1 MVVDGTYITQPN
13 MEFNGSTKVANVHL
27 LSGVLH
33 DEMAALL
40 PYLGITSLPQS
51 LLAFG
56 FDPSIVQNSTLFP
69 LPTGPNATLDVF
81 NTTVHVATDYG
92 IRCLSQAIAYAGITY
107 DQFKSVWF
115 YEFERSYQP
124 AEFEV
129 NVPICNAPITSTYPY
144 GDTSLPYFR

>member
-1 MVVDGTYITQPN
+1 

-69 LPTGPNATLDVF
+69 LPTSL
-81 NTTVHVATDYG
+81 
-92 IRCLSQAIAYAGITY
+92 REAI
-107 DQFKSVWF
+107 
-115 YEFERSYQP
+115 
-124 AEFEV
+124 
-129 NVPICNAPITSTYPY
+129 
-144 GDTSLPYFR
+144 SLPNLRLMSPYVMRL